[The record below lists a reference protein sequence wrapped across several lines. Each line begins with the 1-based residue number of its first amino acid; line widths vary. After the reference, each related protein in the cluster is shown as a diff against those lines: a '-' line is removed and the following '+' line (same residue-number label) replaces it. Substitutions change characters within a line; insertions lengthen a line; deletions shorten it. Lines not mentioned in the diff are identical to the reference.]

1 MLKLKKVFSYMAV
14 ALLATVGFVGCDLL
28 NNGQNTETAKYT
40 VKYSSAQGTAPE
52 SIEVEENTVL
62 SAEQLPELSADGYL
76 FGGWYDGEDL
86 AVAGTYKVTKDVTL
100 TAKWENLPEDYLE
113 TKKTELFG
121 KSFIAS
127 LTDSSDNKTYDAVID
142 IEKSTSSSGVES
154 QSVKLTSSKY
164 YMVCDTTD
172 WSLSGNDVVLKAWE
186 ATSMSEASGRS
197 ADSPNVTLTFSSN
210 LSDENPNKVNISY
223 ANIVT
228 YAYDGQT
235 EEEEKASL
243 EKLTSAFTAFTVSR
257 NQSAS
262 LSGSFNESPAMLDCY
277 VDAMGGQQ
285 FGHAV
290 FKGVSFKNNN
300 GTIEATLKLGGGV
313 GVIFSI
319 PFIAYIEPSIKSI
332 SDDTYST
339 PKYYDTDGSLKDA
352 TYTTSTT
359 DFGVRNNLNSSG
371 TADST
376 VSKSYAVSSMTFPV
390 SKDKSEYNL
399 WIYINSNV
407 MGVQFCDGSGTSS
420 SNHPNEATKY
430 VGKLVIDWDKVSVE

>member
-14 ALLATVGFVGCDLL
+14 AFLVAASFVGCDNLT
-28 NNGQNTETAKYT
+28 NKTETTKYT
-40 VKYSSAQGTAPE
+40 VTYSTEQGTAPNQ
-52 SIEVEENTVL
+52 IEVEENTVL
-62 SAEQLPELSADGYL
+62 TAEQLPELTADGYT
-76 FGGWYDGEDL
+76 FGGWYAGETL
-86 AVAGTYKVTKDVTL
+86 AVAGTYTVTKDVTL
-100 TAKWENLPEDYLE
+100 VAKWEIVSENYLE
-113 TKKTELFG
+113 TKKNSLFG
-121 KSFIAS
+121 KSFLAS

-142 IEKSTSSSGVES
+142 IESSGTTEN
-154 QSVKLTSSKY
+154 VKLTTAKY
-164 YMVCDTTD
+164 YMICDTTD
-172 WSLSGNDVVLKAWE
+172 WSLFGNNVVLKAWE
-186 ATSMSEASGRS
+186 ATSMSAASGRS

-210 LSDENPNKVNISY
+210 LSNENPNKVEISY

-228 YAYDGQT
+228 YAYANMT
-235 EEEEKASL
+235 AEEEKAAL
-243 EKLTSAFTAFTVSR
+243 EKLTSAYTAFIVSR

-262 LSGSFNESPAMLDCY
+262 LSGSFSEVPAMLDCF

-300 GTIEATLKLGGGV
+300 GNIEATLKLGTGV
-313 GVIFSI
+313 GVIYSI
-319 PFIAYIEPSIKSI
+319 PFIAYIEPSIKSLT
-332 SDDTYST
+332 DETYST
-339 PKYYDTDGSLKDA
+339 PKYYDTDRSLKDA

-371 TADST
+371 TMDGT
-376 VSKSYAVSSMTFPV
+376 VSKQYAVSSMTFPV

-430 VGKLVIDWDKVSVE
+430 VGKLVIDWDKVTVE